1 MSESKS
7 IGTEIT
13 ESPNYLEPKSN
24 FKLFDKRQ
32 KDAIERFIPSGCG
45 FGENWGLLLLH
56 KVGTG
61 KTITSLLIALNDLIS
76 DESIQLIEIICVAP
90 VGLFGNFNE
99 DYLKITCDNIT
110 DCDKSFKTKQVKL
123 IDYDYDTLINDVNS
137 KNIRNEITTNLTNRI
152 IIFDEAHR
160 LLTKVIYNSIEA
172 NNAMEKH
179 SLLEDTYFINTVY
192 TAKHAILLTGTPLQ
206 KTSADLCMFSN
217 FLTRT
222 TNFDIVKY
230 SSRTI
235 DESSK
240 IYLLRHW
247 KWLIGLVPA
256 LATVTLQN
264 VGHILPDEYKWLE
277 PLVIYML
284 AAGITSK
291 VANEYAKKVVGGK
304 NIVGGM
310 VFLQNLIG
318 SVASP
323 KKLIDDFYIDPTASE
338 LQLTVSELE
347 EPTYD
352 MVKLSKDM
360 SPFISV
366 YDYELQDSDCDN
378 SPLNLKLNFPRQ
390 IVIEVRIEY
399 DNDQL
404 LLQYKSIVRPFDMLP
419 IEKQILNINP
429 FEKQTNDIMANAKE
443 FKKKGKFVGNYSKD
457 VLEYYAILD
466 KSEPYKNT
474 KYIVLNRDYTKID
487 LPTDN
492 PFFKCNK
499 FELIVLK
506 LLWLKSKDTFPI
518 TGNKLPGGTK
528 EKIITA
534 TFEGSDAET
543 EAKYMA
549 TEILQP
555 HSTATHRY
563 LPLVYSY
570 TEDYGIALFGAFL
583 TSFGFKYI
591 LVHTSQKGIPINERY
606 KVEYEEYLSPDDKKL
621 LNTKIQTEKIK
632 DLLDFNK
639 FLAFEAMYEKTNESG
654 PLCVLLDPTMT
665 EGLNATYNPAMFI
678 LEPCNTFG
686 DQEQV
691 YGRVLRK
698 YNLSGLVGDKT
709 GNKYERQYP
718 KMIYQYVMSENTA
731 NPSSSYLTKISKSL
745 KDGGIITDLIH
756 KSSYFRLSYNPT
768 EYLKNSFKYMW
779 QFPDEFY
786 SKRIRKENN
795 NLKAFEKSIEYGILC
810 SDTTYNKECKKTKG
824 GSRKLNR
831 RRKNKYSKKVKY

>member
-1 MSESKS
+1 MSVTKS
-7 IGTEIT
+7 IETEIAK
-13 ESPNYLEPKSN
+13 PLDYLQPSSN

-61 KTITSLLIALNDLIS
+61 KTITSLLIALNDLINDKTIS
-76 DESIQLIEIICVAP
+76 EIEIICVAP

-99 DYLKITCDNIT
+99 DYLKITCGGDAQ
-110 DCDKSFKTKQVKL
+110 CDKSFKGKQVKL

-137 KNIRNEITTNLTNRI
+137 KNIRSDITTNLGKRI

-179 SLLEDTYFINTVY
+179 SLFEDTYFINTVY
-192 TAKHAILLTGTPLQ
+192 SAKHAILLTGTPLQ
-206 KTSADLCMFSN
+206 KTPADLCIFSN

-222 TNFDIVKY
+222 TNFNIVKY
-230 SSRTI
+230 SSR
-235 DESSK
+235 DLDASSK

-247 KWLIGLVPA
+247 KWLVGLVPA
-256 LATVTLQN
+256 LATATLKS

-277 PLVIYML
+277 PLVLYVL
-284 AAGITSK
+284 AAKITSNL
-291 VANEYAKKVVGGK
+291 ANDYAKRVDGGK
-304 NIVGGM
+304 KIVGGLA
-310 VFLQNLIG
+310 VLIG

-323 KKLIDDFYIDPTASE
+323 KKLIEDFYIDPTASE

-352 MVKLSKDM
+352 MVTLSKDM

-378 SPLNLKLNFPRQ
+378 NPLNLKLNFPRQ

-399 DNDQL
+399 SVDQL

-429 FEKQTNDIMANAKE
+429 FEKQTIDIMANAKE
-443 FKKKGKFVGNYSKD
+443 FKKKGKFVGNYSRD

-474 KYIVLNRDYTKID
+474 KYIVLNRDYTKND
-487 LPTDN
+487 LPTDKA
-492 PFFKCNK
+492 FFNCKK
-499 FELIVLK
+499 FDLIVQN
-506 LLWLKSKDTFPI
+506 LLWLKKRDTFPI
-518 TGNKLPGGTK
+518 TGGKSPSGTGD
-528 EKIITA
+528 KIITT
-534 TFEGSDAET
+534 TFDGADEET
-543 EAKYMA
+543 LAKYSA

-583 TSFGFKYI
+583 TSLEFKYI
-591 LVHTSQKGIPINERY
+591 LVHTSQKGIPINETY
-606 KVEYEEYLSPDDKKL
+606 KAEYQEFLSEKDKVL
-621 LNTKIQTEKIK
+621 LNSKITSGNIK

-639 FLAFEAMYEKTNESG
+639 FLAFEAMYEKANDEG

-698 YNLSGLVGDKT
+698 YDLSKLVGDKL
-709 GNKYERQYP
+709 GNKYENQYP
-718 KMIYQYVMSENTA
+718 KVIYQYVMSENTA
-731 NPSSSYLTKISKSL
+731 NPSSSYLTKISKGL
-745 KDGGIITDLIH
+745 KDGGIIKDLTD
-756 KSSYFRLSYNPT
+756 KKDYFGVSYNPT

-795 NLKAFEKSIEYGILC
+795 NLKMFEKSIEYGILC
-810 SDTTYNKECKKTKG
+810 SDTTYKTECKKTKG

>member
-1 MSESKS
+1 MA
-7 IGTEIT
+7 EIT
-13 ESPNYLEPKSN
+13 GSPNYLESSST

-76 DESIQLIEIICVAP
+76 DTEFFDIEIICVAP
-90 VGLFGNFNE
+90 VGLFGNFSE
-99 DYLKITCDNIT
+99 DYLKITCDGNKS
-110 DCDKSFKTKQVKL
+110 CNKSFHRKNVSL
-123 IDYDYDTLINDVNS
+123 IDYDYDRLINDVNS
-137 KNIRNEITTNLTNRI
+137 KNIRNEITTNLTKRI

-206 KTSADLCMFSN
+206 KTPADLCMFSN

-230 SSRTI
+230 SSKTL

-256 LATVTLQN
+256 IATATLQN

-291 VANEYAKKVVGGK
+291 MANNYAKKVHGGK
-304 NIVGGM
+304 KIVSGG
-310 VFLQNLIG
+310 FFG
-318 SVASP
+318 SLFSLVVGP
-323 KKLIDDFYIDPTASE
+323 KKMIDDFYIDPTASE

-347 EPTYD
+347 EPIYN
-352 MVKLSKDM
+352 MEKLAKDM

-366 YDYELQDSDCDN
+366 YDYELQDSDCATND
-378 SPLNLKLNFPRQ
+378 SLNLKLNFPRQ

-404 LLQYKSIVRPFDMLP
+404 LLQYKSIVRPFDMSS

-429 FEKQTNDIMANAKE
+429 FEKQTIDIMANAKE
-443 FKKKGKFVGNYSKD
+443 FKKKGKFVGNYSSD
-457 VLEYYAILD
+457 VLEYYTILD

-474 KYIVLNRDYTKID
+474 KYIVKSRDFNKIS
-487 LPTDN
+487 PIN
-492 PFFKCNK
+492 KAGVFMCNK
-499 FELIVLK
+499 FELIIVK
-506 LLWLKSKDTFPI
+506 LLSLQKKNNFPI
-518 TGNKLPGGTK
+518 TGRKIPPGIQD
-528 EKIITA
+528 KIITA

-543 EAKYMA
+543 EHKYMT
-549 TEILQP
+549 TEIPQP
-555 HSTATHRY
+555 HSTETHRY

-583 TSFGFKYI
+583 TSIEYTYI
-591 LVHTSQKGIPINERY
+591 LIHTSQKGIPINEIY
-606 KVEYEEYLSPDDKKL
+606 KEEYKLYLSQNDIVL
-621 LNTKIQTEKIK
+621 LESKIVNNKII

-639 FLAFEAMYEKTNESG
+639 FLAFEAMYEKVNDKG

-698 YNLSGLVGDKT
+698 YNLSSLVGDKA
-709 GNKYERQYP
+709 GNKYEGQYP
-718 KMIYQYVMSENTA
+718 KVIYQYVMSENTA
-731 NPSSSYLTKISKSL
+731 TPSNTYLTKISKGT
-745 KDGGIITDLIH
+745 KEGGILYDLAF
-756 KSSYFRLSYNPT
+756 KSRYFGFSFNAT

-779 QFPDEFY
+779 QFPDDFY

-795 NLKAFEKSIEYGILC
+795 NLKMFEKSIEHGILC
-810 SDTTYNKECKKTKG
+810 SDTTYKNNCIQKKEG
-824 GSRKLNR
+824 GGTRK
-831 RRKNKYSKKVKY
+831 KKVKRTNRYSRHLRIKSFI